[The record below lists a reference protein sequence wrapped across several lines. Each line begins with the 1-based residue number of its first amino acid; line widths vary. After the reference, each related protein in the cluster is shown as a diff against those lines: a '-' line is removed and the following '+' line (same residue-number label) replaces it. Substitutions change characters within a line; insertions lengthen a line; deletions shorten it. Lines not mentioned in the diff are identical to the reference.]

1 MPLRRT
7 LAALAVMPW
16 LAAPAF
22 AQFQPMQ
29 QPLQQPMQAPQQQQQ
44 QPPCLKDFLALRND
58 AAKKAQAIQEA
69 QKHKASVTE
78 ACKLLTVFTAAQAK
92 MLKYAQEN
100 ATWCGIPPQI
110 VQEIVAGHKDADTA
124 RGRICKLAAN
134 PPRPAGPS
142 ISDMLG
148 ASTVPDAGNIK
159 TGRGTFDTLTGTPL
173 GK

>member
-1 MPLRRT
+1 MNLRRT
-7 LAALAVMPW
+7 LAVALITTPW

-22 AQFQPMQ
+22 AQFQPA
-29 QPLQQPMQAPQQQQQ
+29 QPLQAPPQQQPQ
-44 QPPCLKDFLALRND
+44 QPPCLKDFMALRDD
-58 AAKKAQAIQEA
+58 AGKKAKAIQEA
-69 QKHKASVTE
+69 QKRKASVSE
-78 ACKLLTVFTAAQAK
+78 ACKLLTVFTVAQAK

-110 VQEIVAGHKDADTA
+110 VQEIVAGHKDADTTRA
-124 RGRICKLAAN
+124 RVCKIAAN

-148 ASTVPDAGNIK
+148 ASTVPDANNIK

-173 GK
+173 GAK